1 MMTIDQIFDTSDF
14 PARWQCGRWSDAH
27 GWLHITSDAAIFG
40 AYFAIPF
47 LLVLF
52 IWKRKETDVP
62 FVPIIWLFAAFIF
75 SCGFGHLIEASLFWK
90 PWYRFSGLV
99 KMFTAMVSWATVL
112 ALIPILPKALSLPGV
127 KRLNETL
134 ESEVRERRKAELD
147 LSDRVTEL
155 GQLNEELASFKRL
168 AVGREERMI
177 ELKSE
182 VNQLLKEAGRPPA
195 YQLEFLQS
203 HLSNPSG

>member
-1 MMTIDQIFDTSDF
+1 MMTVDQIFDTSDF
-14 PARWQCGRWSDAH
+14 PARWQCGRWSDTH
-27 GWLHITSDAAIFG
+27 GWLHIISDTAIFG
-40 AYFAIPF
+40 AYFAIPL

-52 IWKRKETDVP
+52 IWKRREQDVP
-62 FVPIIWLFAAFIF
+62 FVPIFWLFAAFIF

-90 PWYRFSGLV
+90 PWYRFSGLIKLV
-99 KMFTAMVSWATVL
+99 TAVVSWATVL

-134 ESEVRERRKAELD
+134 ESEIRERRKAELD
-147 LSDRVTEL
+147 LSGRVMEL
-155 GQLNEELASFKRL
+155 GQLNEDLANFKRL

-182 VNQLLKEAGRPPA
+182 VNRLLKEAGRPPA
-195 YQLEFLQS
+195 YPLDFLPTPVRD
-203 HLSNPSG
+203 PSG